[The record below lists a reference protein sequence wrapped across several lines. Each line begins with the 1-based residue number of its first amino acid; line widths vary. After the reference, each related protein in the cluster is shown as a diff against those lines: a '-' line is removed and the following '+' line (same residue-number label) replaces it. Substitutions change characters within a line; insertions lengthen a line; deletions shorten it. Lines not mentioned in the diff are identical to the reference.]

1 MEKCVEPFEKEVRAE
16 GFKLVAGLDEAGRG
30 PLAGPVVAAAVV
42 LPPRVRL
49 PGVYD
54 SKRLSA
60 KQREKSFSLLQ
71 KRASA
76 IGVGIVEAE
85 EIDRLNIHRASLRA
99 MEKAVAALPC
109 FPDFLLIDG
118 LFTLDLSLPQK
129 AIVKGDQ
136 KCLSVAAASI
146 VAKVIRDRIMIA
158 YHQAY
163 PEYNFA
169 RHKGY
174 GTKEHLQA
182 IAKYGRCPLHRR
194 TFRRNDQPVLL

>member
-1 MEKCVEPFEKEVRAE
+1 MDPFEKEIRAE

-42 LPPRVRL
+42 LPARVRL
-49 PGVYD
+49 PGVDD
-54 SKRLSA
+54 SKKLSA
-60 KQREKSFSLLQ
+60 GQREETFSLLE

-76 IGVGIVEAE
+76 IGIGIVEAE

-99 MEKAVAALPC
+99 MEKAVAALPWV
-109 FPDFLLIDG
+109 PDFLLIDG
-118 LFTLDLSLPQK
+118 LFTLNLPLPQK

-146 VAKVIRDRIMIA
+146 VAKVTRDRIMIT
-158 YHQAY
+158 HHREY

-182 IAKYGRCPLHRR
+182 IEKYGRCPLHRR
-194 TFRRNDQPVLL
+194 TFRQTDQPALL

>member
-1 MEKCVEPFEKEVRAE
+1 VEPFEKEIRAE
-16 GFKLVAGLDEAGRG
+16 GFELVAGLDEAGRG

-42 LPPRVRL
+42 LPPLARL
-49 PGVYD
+49 PGVDD

-60 KQREKSFSLLQ
+60 KQREQAFSLLQ
-71 KRASA
+71 KRAKG

-85 EIDRLNIHRASLRA
+85 EIDRLNIHRASLKA
-99 MEKAVAALPC
+99 MEKAVAALPF

-118 LFTLDLSLPQK
+118 LFTLNLPLAQK
-129 AIVKGDQ
+129 AVVKGDQ

-146 VAKVIRDRIMIA
+146 VAKVTRDRIMIA
-158 YHQAY
+158 RDREY

-174 GTKEHLQA
+174 GTREHLQA
-182 IAKYGRCPLHRR
+182 IEKYGRCPLHRL
-194 TFRRNDQPVLL
+194 TFRPERPPALL

>member
-1 MEKCVEPFEKEVRAE
+1 MDPFEKEIRAE
-16 GFKLVAGLDEAGRG
+16 GFKIVAGLDEAGRG

-42 LPPRVRL
+42 LPSRIRL

-60 KQREKSFSLLQ
+60 KQREESFSLLQ

-85 EIDRLNIHRASLRA
+85 EIDQLNIHCASLNA

-118 LFTLDLSLPQK
+118 LFTLNLPLPQK
-129 AIVKGDQ
+129 AIIKGDQ

-146 VAKVIRDRIMIA
+146 VAKVTRDRMMIA
-158 YHQAY
+158 YHQEY

-182 IAKYGRCPLHRR
+182 IEKYGRCPLHRR
-194 TFRRNDQPVLL
+194 TFRRNDQPALL

>member
-1 MEKCVEPFEKEVRAE
+1 MDPFEKEIRAE
-16 GFKLVAGLDEAGRG
+16 GFKIVAGLDEAGRG

-42 LPPRVRL
+42 LPSRIRL

-60 KQREKSFSLLQ
+60 KQREESFSLLQ

-76 IGVGIVEAE
+76 IGVGIVEAG
-85 EIDRLNIHRASLRA
+85 EIDQLNIHRASLKA

-118 LFTLDLSLPQK
+118 LFTLNLPLPQK
-129 AIVKGDQ
+129 AIIKGDQ

-146 VAKVIRDRIMIA
+146 VAKVTRDRMMIA
-158 YHQAY
+158 YHQEY

-182 IAKYGRCPLHRR
+182 IEKYGRCPLHRR
-194 TFRRNDQPVLL
+194 TFRRNDQPALL

>member
-1 MEKCVEPFEKEVRAE
+1 MEPYEKEIRAR
-16 GFKLVAGLDEAGRG
+16 GFNRIAGLDEAGRG

-42 LPPRVRL
+42 LPLRARL
-49 PGVYD
+49 PGIDD

-60 KQREKSFSLLQ
+60 QHREEAFSLLQ
-71 KRASA
+71 IKASA

-85 EIDRLNIHRASLRA
+85 EIDQLNIHRASLRA

-118 LFTLDLSLPQK
+118 LFTLNLPLPQM

-146 VAKVIRDRIMIA
+146 VAKVTRDRIMIA
-158 YHQAY
+158 YHQKY
-163 PEYNFA
+163 PEYDFA

-174 GTKEHLQA
+174 GTPDHIRA
-182 IAKYGRCPLHRR
+182 IEKYGCCPLHRR
-194 TFRRNDQPVLL
+194 SFRRNDQPSLL